1 MFYKKFGY
9 KVLVLIN
16 KLLKLKKNNLK
27 QNTIKITYQI
37 NETLTQEVQ
46 TISFFFKFSQREINC
61 LK

>member
-27 QNTIKITYQI
+27 QNTIKNTNQNKRNI
-37 NETLTQEVQ
+37 NEA
-46 TISFFFKFSQREINC
+46 K
-61 LK
+61 KYKK